1 MSTRKPA
8 DTPLMRQYLE
18 AKSQHPD
25 AILFFRLGDF
35 YEMFFEDAVLVAR
48 TLELTLTTRDKGHPD
63 AVPMCGVPHHAAAG
77 YVKRLV
83 ELGHK
88 IAICEQVEDPRL
100 ARGIVR
106 REVVRIVTPGVVL
119 DEDQLEPKAEHLLGA
134 VAKVGARFGLA
145 ILDVTTG
152 EFRAAEVGSF
162 EALSAEIV
170 RNEPRELLCGE
181 GIDVA
186 LCKTVHPRCA
196 YAVLEAPPEDPVRA
210 LAEGL
215 AEDPRALGLEDRP
228 AAAAAAASALR
239 YARATQPAGT
249 LPVVRLALYEP
260 ADHLVLDET
269 SRANLELTETMVGR
283 DKRGSL
289 LAQLDETR
297 TAMGGRLLRRMLLYP
312 SRRVAEIR
320 RRQDAIELLV
330 ERHALRDALSGD
342 LAEVYDLERLAGRI
356 TLRIAT
362 PRDLGA
368 IRASLRRAP
377 GLFARLAEATG
388 AEVAPP
394 ELLAAPDDLVPDA
407 LALLEEAL
415 CDEPPPTTKEGG
427 FIRAGF
433 DATLD
438 ELVAVSSGGKDLIA
452 AIEARERERTGIATL
467 KVKYNR
473 VFGYYLEVTRAQ
485 LKHVPADYQRKQT
498 VAGAERFVTPELADL
513 EQRVLGAEEKRIA
526 LEIELHA
533 RLLAALS
540 VLAPR
545 LSVLGGRLA
554 LLDAMVA
561 LAEVAHRKGWARP
574 EVDDGGLI
582 ELGEGRHPVVE
593 AMVPRG
599 AFVPNDVLLDP
610 AGAQI
615 LLITG
620 PNMAGKSTVM
630 RQVALIVLLAQM
642 GSFVPAR
649 SARIGCVDRIFTRVG
664 AADNLARGESTFMVE
679 MRETAAILRHA
690 TARSLVLLDEIGRG
704 TSTYDGVSIA
714 WAVAEQLHERVGA
727 KTLFATHYHELTS
740 LSRTLPRLRNFNIAV
755 REWRDEIVFLRQLV
769 PGAASRSYGI
779 QVARLAGVPRG
790 VIARATEILRSL
802 ETGQGP
808 EGLRAERQQDLF
820 APPAPTGPVADL
832 GDALGALDV
841 EALTPLQA
849 LNWLADWKSRLG

>member
-1 MSTRKPA
+1 
-8 DTPLMRQYLE
+8 MRQYLE
-18 AKSQHPD
+18 AKAQHPE

-88 IAICEQVEDPRL
+88 VAICEQVEDPRL

-119 DEDQLEPKAEHLLGA
+119 DEDQLEPKIEHLLGA
-134 VAKVGARFGLA
+134 AVRAGGRFGLSL
-145 ILDVTTG
+145 LDVTTG
-152 EFRAAEVGSF
+152 EFRAAEVSSL
-162 EALSAEIV
+162 EALAAEVV
-170 RNEPRELLCGE
+170 RNEPRELLCGD

-186 LCKTVHPRCA
+186 ALQAAHPRCA
-196 YAVLEAPPEDPVRA
+196 YATLDAPPDDPVRVLSDA
-210 LAEGL
+210 L
-215 AEDPRALGLEDRP
+215 AEDPRALDLEARA

-239 YARATQPAGT
+239 YARATQPAGA
-249 LPVVRLALYEP
+249 LPVVRLSLYEP
-260 ADHLVLDET
+260 ADHLILDDT

-283 DKRGSL
+283 DRRGSL

-312 SRRVAEIR
+312 SRRVPEIR
-320 RRQDAIELLV
+320 RRQDAVELLV
-330 ERHALRDALSGD
+330 ERHALRDALSAE
-342 LAEVYDLERLAGRI
+342 LAEVYDLERLAGRV

-377 GLFARLAEATG
+377 GLFARLAEATA

-394 ELLAAPDDLVPDA
+394 ELLGAPDDLAPDA

-415 CDEPPPTTKEGG
+415 CDEPPPTTKDGG
-427 FIRAGF
+427 FIRPGF

-438 ELVAVSSGGKDLIA
+438 ELVAVADGGKDLIS

-498 VAGAERFVTPELADL
+498 VAGAERFVTPELAEL
-513 EQRVLGAEEKRIA
+513 EARVLGAEEKRIS

-540 VLAPR
+540 ELAPR
-545 LSVLGGRLA
+545 LARLGARLA
-554 LLDAMVA
+554 LLDALVA
-561 LAEVAHRKGWARP
+561 LGEVAHRKGWARP
-574 EVDDGGLI
+574 DVDEGGVI
-582 ELGEGRHPVVE
+582 EISEGRHPVVE
-593 AMVPRG
+593 AMVSRG

-610 AGAQI
+610 SGAQI

-690 TARSLVLLDEIGRG
+690 TPRSLVLLDEIGRG

-790 VIARATEILRSL
+790 VIARASEILRSL

-820 APPAPTGPVADL
+820 APPAATGPAADL
-832 GDALGALDV
+832 ADALGALDV
-841 EALTPLQA
+841 EALTPLAA
-849 LNWLADWKSRLG
+849 LNWLSDWKSRLG